1 MRTLHTQ
8 EIRQVGG
15 GLLPIGFEGWAPRPP
30 IKDLPIEQPVLTP
43 MGGGTSPGVGS

>member
-15 GLLPIGFEGWAPRPP
+15 GLLPIGFENWAPRPP
-30 IKDLPIEQPVLTP
+30 VKNLPIEQPVLTP
-43 MGGGTSPGVGS
+43 ISRNTSPGVGS